1 MHKYFPKSFAIIDG
15 YDKSLFKY
23 NTSDFGI
30 IYRNYKSI
38 SACSELNKI
47 ALNCRKKRIPFFISN
62 NIRQVIKYKA
72 TGIYLPA
79 FNKSGIRNL
88 LFAKKNILVLGSA
101 HNAREIKEK
110 INQGCDAIFVSPVFK
125 TKNYKKTLGIYK
137 FNLLTRNSK
146 IKFYQASTSEM
157 YGNNKFKTQN
167 EETPFSPAS
176 PYAISKLYAH
186 WITNVY
192 RKSYDMFAS
201 CGILFNHESPIRGME
216 FVSRK
221 ITNAAAEISLG
232 LKDKLVLGNLNAKR
246 DWGFAQEYM
255 QAVHSVMQ
263 QEKPDNFVICT
274 GESHKVSDFV
284 KEAFDIVGL
293 NWKKY
298 VKTDKKFF
306 RPLELNYLRGDAKKA
321 AKQLKWKPKTTFKKL
336 VKMMVDEDVKRWK
349 NFLDGKAFPWD
360 APLYPDESKL
370 ITRLSSRKN

>member
-1 MHKYFPKSFAIIDG
+1 
-15 YDKSLFKY
+15 
-23 NTSDFGI
+23 
-30 IYRNYKSI
+30 
-38 SACSELNKI
+38 
-47 ALNCRKKRIPFFISN
+47 
-62 NIRQVIKYKA
+62 
-72 TGIYLPA
+72 
-79 FNKSGIRNL
+79 
-88 LFAKKNILVLGSA
+88 
-101 HNAREIKEK
+101 
-110 INQGCDAIFVSPVFK
+110 
-125 TKNYKKTLGIYK
+125 
-137 FNLLTRNSK
+137 
-146 IKFYQASTSEM
+146 
-157 YGNNKFKTQN
+157 
-167 EETPFSPAS
+167 
-176 PYAISKLYAH
+176 
-186 WITNVY
+186 
-192 RKSYDMFAS
+192 
-201 CGILFNHESPIRGME
+201 ME

-232 LKDKLVLGNLNAKR
+232 LKDKLVLGNLEAKR

-336 VKMMVDEDVKRWK
+336 VKMMVDEDVRRWK

-370 ITRLSSRKN
+370 ITRLSHRKN

>member
-1 MHKYFPKSFAIIDG
+1 
-15 YDKSLFKY
+15 
-23 NTSDFGI
+23 
-30 IYRNYKSI
+30 
-38 SACSELNKI
+38 
-47 ALNCRKKRIPFFISN
+47 
-62 NIRQVIKYKA
+62 
-72 TGIYLPA
+72 
-79 FNKSGIRNL
+79 
-88 LFAKKNILVLGSA
+88 
-101 HNAREIKEK
+101 
-110 INQGCDAIFVSPVFK
+110 
-125 TKNYKKTLGIYK
+125 
-137 FNLLTRNSK
+137 
-146 IKFYQASTSEM
+146 M

-232 LKDKLVLGNLNAKR
+232 LKDKLVLGNLEAKR

-255 QAVHSVMQ
+255 QAVHKAMQ

-274 GESHKVSDFV
+274 GESHKVSDFA

-306 RPLELNYLRGDAKKA
+306 RPLELDYLRGDAKKA

-370 ITRLSSRKN
+370 ITRLSHRKN